1 MKMSFVLLVK
11 FSNVPKELDKIY
23 TITKITCL
31 STVLKQFILNADL
44 SRSPLCDVILHPSD
58 FSDAFKLD
66 TVDIEGKNDL
76 LNPVQYKAVE
86 SITKTIVCASD
97 REPKV
102 ALLQSPPGTGK
113 SHVIVELISR
123 MLYTHYEKTNKY
135 PRILVCAPSNN
146 AVDEIAARLM
156 HVRDARKSN
165 YHIVRVGVTTSMH
178 PSVAKISLE
187 ELIKKHQQTIMETK
201 ESPESC
207 KLRTLTEEHSLLKKN
222 KTCLIA
228 SIDAANKNGQSDEA
242 RMYAR
247 KLKQLEG
254 QIEGVDRSL
263 NECMKNHYNYFN
275 TERMRSAFK
284 KDVISGSQVIFSTL
298 NSCRSRE
305 MENLFVQ

>member
-1 MKMSFVLLVK
+1 
-11 FSNVPKELDKIY
+11 
-23 TITKITCL
+23 
-31 STVLKQFILNADL
+31 
-44 SRSPLCDVILHPSD
+44 
-58 FSDAFKLD
+58 
-66 TVDIEGKNDL
+66 
-76 LNPVQYKAVE
+76 
-86 SITKTIVCASD
+86 
-97 REPKV
+97 
-102 ALLQSPPGTGK
+102 
-113 SHVIVELISR
+113 
-123 MLYTHYEKTNKY
+123 
-135 PRILVCAPSNN
+135 
-146 AVDEIAARLM
+146 
-156 HVRDARKSN
+156 
-165 YHIVRVGVTTSMH
+165 
-178 PSVAKISLE
+178 
-187 ELIKKHQQTIMETK
+187 METK

-247 KLKQLEG
+247 KLEQLEG

-305 MENLFVQ
+305 MENLFVQNRRGTAFLCCIIDEASQCTEPESLTPLVFGISKLVLIGDPDQLPATVTSPYAARNRFDQSLFNRFYSSRLSTNSEDEEGVLMLDTQYRMAAKC